1 MSNRWKAGFCRGAGL
16 AVAAGIAHVGIAV
29 SGTWLASTTL
39 TVALV
44 GTMLFALAEQAFRG
58 LFVAHSR
65 SAEWDIFTEAACLG
79 AALTGCLAVYWLA
92 GLLAGDVQSF
102 YCEPA
107 VPWRIEIAV
116 FGGFVSGLLLEMTR
130 RRRLESALGP
140 AVYLALFW
148 IGPFY
153 GFFKAPVFLAQ
164 GLLIGCENRAAGAV
178 ILAAIGMLFAAYVGR
193 LLAGWLQKKSR

>member
-1 MSNRWKAGFCRGAGL
+1 LSNRFKAGFCQGAGL

-29 SGTWLASTTL
+29 SGNWLASSAL

-44 GTMLFALAEQAFRG
+44 GTLLFALTEQVFRG
-58 LFVAHSR
+58 LFVAHSS
-65 SAEWDIFTEAACLG
+65 SAEWDTFKEAARFG
-79 AALTGCLAVYWLA
+79 TALAGCLAVYTVA
-92 GLLAGDVQSF
+92 GSLVGEARSF

-140 AVYLALFW
+140 AVYLAIFW

-153 GFFKAPVFLAQ
+153 GFFKAPMFLAQ
-164 GLLIGCENRAAGAV
+164 GLLIGCENHAVNGIITAAV
-178 ILAAIGMLFAAYVGR
+178 GMLLAAYVGR
-193 LLAGWLQKKSR
+193 FLATWLLRRPF